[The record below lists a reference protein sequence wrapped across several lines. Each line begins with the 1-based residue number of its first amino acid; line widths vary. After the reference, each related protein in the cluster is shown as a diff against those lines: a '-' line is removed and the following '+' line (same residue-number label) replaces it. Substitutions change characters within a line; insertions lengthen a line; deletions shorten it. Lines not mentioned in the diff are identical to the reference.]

1 VEKKRVVMQK
11 ARDADTLRF
20 GLKGDVEG
28 AHRLVKVAR
37 KDWDSQSFELEG
49 AFYVNTGGH
58 SGDRLG
64 GTMVEQIGG
73 RPRPLGTRH
82 NSAIKVWAIDFADD
96 FECTA
101 HGQGF
106 KHH

>member
-58 SGDRLG
+58 SGIGSAAQWWSRLVAGPDRL
-64 GTMVEQIGG
+64 V
-73 RPRPLGTRH
+73 LGTIRQLKFGQL
-82 NSAIKVWAIDFADD
+82 IFADD